1 MSSKKPPILRCL
13 SHPKFALF
21 EGGLFPHYTTGWM
34 MRVGAGW
41 LAWELTGSPA
51 WLGIIAAADLMPML
65 FLAPIAGAWTDRVNP
80 LRLIRIAEA
89 ALLLHATMLAITMYL
104 GLINIE
110 ILFAL
115 TVFAGFVYPFHST
128 ARQSII
134 PLTVPREDFAAA
146 IALDSASF
154 HSNRFL
160 GPAIAAFVIPV
171 YGVQGVFFAHMMGS
185 AICLTT
191 FLILRLPS
199 PDRSKARSAT
209 LFSAVM
215 EGMRYAAAHK
225 GLRTMLALL
234 VVASVFVRPLQDLL
248 PGFAGDVFNAGA
260 PGLAWLTSSV
270 GVGAMLGAVYI
281 AARGALA
288 GLTSLAMLGYL
299 GTAASA
305 LGFVATKN
313 LWVAV
318 FFGALLGFSINVMS
332 TSIQALMQLATD
344 DRMRGRVMALY
355 LLLFRGFPALGAL
368 ALGFLADVLG
378 LRLSIAISAGLS
390 LIFLALMFPQRK
402 AVAAQLETGTRSPA
416 AEKKSEA

>member
-89 ALLLHATMLAITMYL
+89 ALFVHATLLAVTTYL

-110 ILFAL
+110 LLFAL
-115 TVFAGFVYPFHST
+115 TVFAGTVYPFHST
-128 ARQSII
+128 ARQSVI
-134 PLTVPREDFAAA
+134 PLTVPREDFPSA

-171 YGVQGVFFAHMMGS
+171 FGVKGVFFAHMFGS
-185 AICLTT
+185 ALCLTT
-191 FLILRLPS
+191 LLLLRVAA
-199 PDRSKARSAT
+199 PDRSKARGTA
-209 LFSAVM
+209 LFAAVA
-215 EGMRYAAAHK
+215 EGMRYAANNK
-225 GLRTMLALL
+225 GLRTMLLLL
-234 VVASVFVRPLQDLL
+234 VVASVCVRPLQDLL
-248 PGFAGDVFNAGA
+248 PGFAGGVFNAGA
-260 PGLAWLTSSV
+260 TGLAWLTSSI
-270 GVGAMLGAVYI
+270 GVGAMLGAVFI

-288 GLTSLAMLGYL
+288 GLTSIAMLGYF

-305 LGFVATKN
+305 LGFVATNN
-313 LWVAV
+313 LWIAV
-318 FFGALLGFSINVMS
+318 VFSALLGFSLNVMS

-368 ALGFLADVLG
+368 ALGFLADVIG
-378 LRLSIAISAGLS
+378 LRLSFVISAGLS
-390 LIFLALMFPQRK
+390 LVFLAIMVPQRK
-402 AVAAQLETGTRSPA
+402 SVAALLETGAKTA
-416 AEKKSEA
+416 APDKPPG